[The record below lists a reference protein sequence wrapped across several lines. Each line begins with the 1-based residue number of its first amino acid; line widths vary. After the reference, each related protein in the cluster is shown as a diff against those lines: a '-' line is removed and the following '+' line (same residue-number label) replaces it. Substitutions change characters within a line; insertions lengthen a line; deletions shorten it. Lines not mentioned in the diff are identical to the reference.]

1 MHLYLFQ
8 GGSKKMC
15 DCAFEEVLTL
25 WSGDYK
31 STLMTL
37 AFCMCDCV
45 FVSSVTDWTSCF
57 HPPFLFPSLWRP
69 ILHSQSLSLTC
80 SHSWPVCFAVCKL
93 MKQTVAIAT
102 PPFITLFYGLHI
114 LFGIWAVA
122 SWKGQTS
129 QFPCQQIQ
137 SAVTLHK
144 NIKKTHPLMLH
155 SFAIYVRQS
164 ERGSLSAC
172 LISLHLLNVHLKVC
186 TLDRRHL
193 HIVSIVAA

>member
-1 MHLYLFQ
+1 MWLRIWGSTDFVKWWLQKHTNDSRVLHVRLCFCVICHRFNFLFP
-8 GGSKKMC
+8 
-15 DCAFEEVLTL
+15 
-25 WSGDYK
+25 
-31 STLMTL
+31 
-37 AFCMCDCV
+37 
-45 FVSSVTDWTSCF
+45 
-57 HPPFLFPSLWRP
+57 PPFLFPSLWRP
-69 ILHSQSLSLTC
+69 NLHSQSLSLTC

-102 PPFITLFYGLHI
+102 PPFITLFYSLHI

-144 NIKKTHPLMLH
+144 NIKKPHPLMLH